1 MFKTVVYVFK
11 FPVLCVQKL
20 FRVFKKCFKAG
31 FLLTSR
37 IKKER
42 KPHHLSN
49 PLLKK
54 NSKKLVFL
62 G

>member
-20 FRVFKKCFKAG
+20 FCVFKNCFATG
-31 FLLTSR
+31 FLLTFR

-42 KPHHLSN
+42 KPLQLSN
-49 PLLKK
+49 PRQKK
-54 NSKKLVFL
+54 NSQKLAFP